1 MSKDVL
7 VSVTFS
13 RRQMQQGAIW
23 NKLFNWKFKLK
34 QWHKIIQCVTTGC
47 QLCVWSSWLVLA
59 QFFENSLT
67 IIVNIYIIILFITGA
82 LSSTDPSVFDQEA
95 SLAAQKARSTVSTSG
110 MKKCLVGKI
119 M

>member
-1 MSKDVL
+1 M
-7 VSVTFS
+7 
-13 RRQMQQGAIW
+13 
-23 NKLFNWKFKLK
+23 
-34 QWHKIIQCVTTGC
+34 
-47 QLCVWSSWLVLA
+47 LA

-95 SLAAQKARSTVSTSG
+95 SLAAQEACSTVSTSG

-119 M
+119 MQNTPPPPPPRKDQVAGGKRNISQRLISSYQKI

>member
-1 MSKDVL
+1 M
-7 VSVTFS
+7 
-13 RRQMQQGAIW
+13 
-23 NKLFNWKFKLK
+23 
-34 QWHKIIQCVTTGC
+34 
-47 QLCVWSSWLVLA
+47 LA

-95 SLAAQKARSTVSTSG
+95 SLAAQEACSTVSTSG

-119 M
+119 MQNTPPPTPLEGSGSWGKEKYQSKADLQLPKNLETLE

>member
-1 MSKDVL
+1 M
-7 VSVTFS
+7 
-13 RRQMQQGAIW
+13 
-23 NKLFNWKFKLK
+23 
-34 QWHKIIQCVTTGC
+34 
-47 QLCVWSSWLVLA
+47 LA

-95 SLAAQKARSTVSTSG
+95 SLAAQEARSTVSTSG

-119 M
+119 MQNTPPPPPPTPWKDQIAGGKRNISQRLISSYQKI

>member
-1 MSKDVL
+1 M
-7 VSVTFS
+7 
-13 RRQMQQGAIW
+13 
-23 NKLFNWKFKLK
+23 
-34 QWHKIIQCVTTGC
+34 
-47 QLCVWSSWLVLA
+47 LA

-95 SLAAQKARSTVSTSG
+95 LLAAQEARSTVSTSG

-119 M
+119 MQNTPPPPPPWKDQIAGGKRNISQRLISSYQKI

>member
-1 MSKDVL
+1 M
-7 VSVTFS
+7 
-13 RRQMQQGAIW
+13 
-23 NKLFNWKFKLK
+23 
-34 QWHKIIQCVTTGC
+34 
-47 QLCVWSSWLVLA
+47 LA

-95 SLAAQKARSTVSTSG
+95 SLAAQEARSTVSTSG

-119 M
+119 MQNPPPPTPLEGSDSWGKEKHQSKANLQLPKNLETLE

>member
-1 MSKDVL
+1 M
-7 VSVTFS
+7 
-13 RRQMQQGAIW
+13 
-23 NKLFNWKFKLK
+23 
-34 QWHKIIQCVTTGC
+34 
-47 QLCVWSSWLVLA
+47 LA

-119 M
+119 MQNTPPPTPLEGSGCWGKEKYQSKANLQLPKNLETLE

>member
-1 MSKDVL
+1 M
-7 VSVTFS
+7 
-13 RRQMQQGAIW
+13 
-23 NKLFNWKFKLK
+23 
-34 QWHKIIQCVTTGC
+34 
-47 QLCVWSSWLVLA
+47 LA

-95 SLAAQKARSTVSTSG
+95 SLAAQEARSTVSPSG

-119 M
+119 MQNTPPPPPPWKDQVAGGKRNISQRLISSYQKI

>member
-1 MSKDVL
+1 M
-7 VSVTFS
+7 
-13 RRQMQQGAIW
+13 
-23 NKLFNWKFKLK
+23 
-34 QWHKIIQCVTTGC
+34 
-47 QLCVWSSWLVLA
+47 LA

-95 SLAAQKARSTVSTSG
+95 SLAAQEARSTVSTSG

-119 M
+119 MQNTPHHVIVDVFLEAFRLHVILKIIIPKKKHSVYLLIL

>member
-1 MSKDVL
+1 M
-7 VSVTFS
+7 
-13 RRQMQQGAIW
+13 
-23 NKLFNWKFKLK
+23 
-34 QWHKIIQCVTTGC
+34 
-47 QLCVWSSWLVLA
+47 LA

-95 SLAAQKARSTVSTSG
+95 SLAAQEARSTVSTSG

-119 M
+119 MQNTPPPPPPRKDQVAGGKRNISQRLISSYQKI

>member
-1 MSKDVL
+1 M
-7 VSVTFS
+7 
-13 RRQMQQGAIW
+13 
-23 NKLFNWKFKLK
+23 
-34 QWHKIIQCVTTGC
+34 
-47 QLCVWSSWLVLA
+47 LA

-95 SLAAQKARSTVSTSG
+95 LLAAQEARSTVSTSG

-119 M
+119 MQNTPPPPPPWKDQVAGGKRNISQRLISSYQKI

>member
-1 MSKDVL
+1 M
-7 VSVTFS
+7 
-13 RRQMQQGAIW
+13 
-23 NKLFNWKFKLK
+23 
-34 QWHKIIQCVTTGC
+34 
-47 QLCVWSSWLVLA
+47 LA

-95 SLAAQKARSTVSTSG
+95 SLAAQEARSTVSTSG

-119 M
+119 IQNTPPPPPPWKDQIAGGKRNISQRLISSYQKI

>member
-1 MSKDVL
+1 M
-7 VSVTFS
+7 
-13 RRQMQQGAIW
+13 
-23 NKLFNWKFKLK
+23 
-34 QWHKIIQCVTTGC
+34 
-47 QLCVWSSWLVLA
+47 LA

-95 SLAAQKARSTVSTSG
+95 SLAAQEACSTVSTSG

-119 M
+119 MQNPPPPPTPLEGSGSWGKEKYQSKADLQLPKNLETLE

>member
-1 MSKDVL
+1 M
-7 VSVTFS
+7 
-13 RRQMQQGAIW
+13 
-23 NKLFNWKFKLK
+23 
-34 QWHKIIQCVTTGC
+34 
-47 QLCVWSSWLVLA
+47 LA

-95 SLAAQKARSTVSTSG
+95 SLAAQEARSTVSTSG

-119 M
+119 MQNTPPPPPPPWKDQVAGGKRNISQRLISSYQKI

>member
-1 MSKDVL
+1 M
-7 VSVTFS
+7 
-13 RRQMQQGAIW
+13 
-23 NKLFNWKFKLK
+23 
-34 QWHKIIQCVTTGC
+34 
-47 QLCVWSSWLVLA
+47 LA

-95 SLAAQKARSTVSTSG
+95 SLAAQEACSTVSTSG

-119 M
+119 MQNTPPPPPPWKDQVAGGKRNISQRLISSYQKI

>member
-1 MSKDVL
+1 M
-7 VSVTFS
+7 
-13 RRQMQQGAIW
+13 
-23 NKLFNWKFKLK
+23 
-34 QWHKIIQCVTTGC
+34 
-47 QLCVWSSWLVLA
+47 LA

-95 SLAAQKARSTVSTSG
+95 SLAAQEARSTVSTSG

-119 M
+119 MHNTPPPTPWKDQIAGGKRNISQRLISSYQKI